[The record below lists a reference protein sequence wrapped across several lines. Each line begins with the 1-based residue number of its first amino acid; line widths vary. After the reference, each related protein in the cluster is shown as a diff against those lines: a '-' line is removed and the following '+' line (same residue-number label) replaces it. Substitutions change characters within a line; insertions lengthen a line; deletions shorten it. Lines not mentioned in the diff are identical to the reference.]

1 MATKQEAMG
10 ELDSAYQR
18 FRGKI
23 ADLPDDAYNEAWLGT
38 WNLSQLLAHMGGWF
52 GEMTGGM
59 ERVGRG
65 ERPTP
70 EGVDYS
76 DADGWNAKFA
86 ATATPG
92 KAALQVWDMRYRRYA
107 DAANALGDDLF
118 GENEQGR
125 PKIGN
130 RLIGASGLE
139 HFAEHGEQLDAWLAA
154 RK

>member
-1 MATKQEAMG
+1 MASKSEAIA
-10 ELDSAYQR
+10 ELEKCYAD

-23 ADLPDDAYNEAWLGT
+23 AGLSDEKWSERWLGD
-38 WNLSQLLAHMGGWF
+38 WSLSQLTAHMGGWF
-52 GEMTGGM
+52 KEMTGGI

-76 DADGWNAKFA
+76 NADTWNAKFT

-92 KAALQVWDMRYRRYA
+92 KEALQIFDLRFKNYLE
-107 DAANALGDDLF
+107 AAKQLPEDLF
-118 GENEQGR
+118 GTNPEGR

-130 RLIGASGLE
+130 RLLDTAGIH
-139 HFAEHGEQLDAWLAA
+139 HFAEHGEQLDAWLAS
-154 RK
+154 RR

>member
-1 MATKQEAMG
+1 MPEKAQTLA
-10 ELDSAYQR
+10 ELDRAYQS
-18 FRGKI
+18 FHGKI
-23 ADLPDDAYNEAWLGT
+23 AGLDDEAYMERWLGD

-52 GEMTGGM
+52 KEMTGAM

-76 DADGWNAKFA
+76 DSDAWNAKFA
-86 ATATPG
+86 ATASPG
-92 KAALQVWDMRYRRYA
+92 RSALAVFEYRYSQYAA
-107 DAANALGDDLF
+107 AAGALDDDLY
-118 GENEQGR
+118 GEKDGR

-130 RLIGASGLE
+130 RLLGPSGLD
-139 HFAEHGEQLDAWLAA
+139 HFAEHTPQLDAWLAS